1 MNYDISTAEGMKNS
15 ANWLQTNIIDKV
27 KDGGTWMVP
36 RSATLIHMDKTQR
49 VATVTAQGKPDV
61 ALEPVFE
68 ALGWV
73 VTYK

>member
-15 ANWLQTNIIDKV
+15 ANWMQTNIIDRM
-27 KDGGTWMVP
+27 KDGGTWVVP
-36 RSATLIHMDKTQR
+36 RTATIIHIDKTQR
-49 VATVTAQGKPDV
+49 VATVIAQLEPDV